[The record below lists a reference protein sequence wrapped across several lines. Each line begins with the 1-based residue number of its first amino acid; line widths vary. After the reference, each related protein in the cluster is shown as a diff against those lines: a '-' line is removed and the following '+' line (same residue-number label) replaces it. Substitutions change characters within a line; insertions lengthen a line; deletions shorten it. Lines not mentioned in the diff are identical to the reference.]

1 MAAQADSPERIAA
14 DILIA
19 AIQTAS
25 DVSQKKDLCT
35 PANAAKHFQTIFNTV
50 INARENVES
59 D

>member
-1 MAAQADSPERIAA
+1 MAAQTDSPERIAA

-25 DVSQKKDLCT
+25 DVSQKRDLCT
-35 PANAAKHFQTIFNTV
+35 PENAAKHFQTIFNTV
-50 INARENVES
+50 INARDTAAE

>member
-1 MAAQADSPERIAA
+1 MAAQTDSPERIAA

-25 DVSQKKDLCT
+25 DVNQKKDLCT
-35 PANAAKHFQTIFNTV
+35 PANAAKYFQTIFNTV
-50 INARENVES
+50 INARDNTDE